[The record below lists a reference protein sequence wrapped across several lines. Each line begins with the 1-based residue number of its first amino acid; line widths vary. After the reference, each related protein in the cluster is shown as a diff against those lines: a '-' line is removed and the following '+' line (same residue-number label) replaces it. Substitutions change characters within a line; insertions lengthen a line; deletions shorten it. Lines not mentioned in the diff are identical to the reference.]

1 MHAYIRMDRRTD
13 MLHPELI
20 PRVAERFKAL
30 ADPVRLRLLS
40 ALTEGERTVGE
51 LAELCD
57 KRQPNVSQ
65 QLAALAHAGLVT
77 GRKQGQRVY
86 YRIADP
92 YIARICG
99 AVCEGL
105 AHESRGEAS
114 LRRRLARRPPQD
126 GEVARG

>member
-1 MHAYIRMDRRTD
+1 

-40 ALTEGERTVGE
+40 ALMEGERTVGE
-51 LAELCD
+51 LAELCER
-57 KRQPNVSQ
+57 RQPNVSQ
-65 QLAALAHAGLVT
+65 QLAALAHAGLVA

-92 YIARICG
+92 YIARICS

-105 AHESRGEAS
+105 AHEVRSEEPMRRKLSRRVSAG
-114 LRRRLARRPPQD
+114 

>member
-1 MHAYIRMDRRTD
+1 

-40 ALTEGERTVGE
+40 ALMERERTVGE
-51 LAELCD
+51 LAEMCG

-65 QLAALAHAGLVT
+65 QLAALAHAGLVA
-77 GRKQGQRVY
+77 GRKEGQRVY

-105 AHESRGEAS
+105 AHEARSEEPIRRKLSRRAS
-114 LRRRLARRPPQD
+114 QG